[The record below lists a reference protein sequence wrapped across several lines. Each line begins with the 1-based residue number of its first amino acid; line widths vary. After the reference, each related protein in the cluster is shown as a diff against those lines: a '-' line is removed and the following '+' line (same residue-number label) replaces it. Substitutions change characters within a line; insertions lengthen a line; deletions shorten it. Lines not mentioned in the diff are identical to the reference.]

1 MGALRFLFVASQVAA
16 HGRHRG
22 CLELLGK
29 TLAMALLTGRGEE
42 RCPSGCHDPHSP
54 LPLEWADVGEMEEKT
69 SKENNIQ
76 QTHVDKIGKTLAFPE
91 PLENSTTSREFC

>member
-1 MGALRFLFVASQVAA
+1 METCGCFTLLVASQVAA

-42 RCPSGCHDPHSP
+42 RRPSGCHDPHSP
-54 LPLEWADVGEMEEKT
+54 SPLEWADVGE
-69 SKENNIQ
+69 NG
-76 QTHVDKIGKTLAFPE
+76 GKNLKGT
-91 PLENSTTSREFC
+91 